1 VFVIVELN
9 REGAPTKV
17 VHCYDRRTEAEAMLP
32 LFLATGRAYDVRPWG
47 DIEDMLNQQIPS

>member
-1 VFVIVELN
+1 
-9 REGAPTKV
+9 
-17 VHCYDRRTEAEAMLP
+17 MLP